1 MTDKFSSR
9 RILPRVV
16 MSPNGIADSQNAIL
30 CSGDFNYFM
39 KYGLALIA
47 SKLKNAP
54 SINLIVNCV
63 DFPLSIAEQIVSRF
77 LSVDATSSGI
87 YFVKTDT
94 SVIKHIALEVKASY
108 LRTIRYYVAY
118 ILMQKYSVSLSV
130 IDIDSLIVSPR
141 FVTDYQS
148 FLDLNYS
155 FVIGS
160 RADFSA
166 KPLYEIGSNDYLW
179 RTIKAGFSYF
189 RNDKFGNKA
198 IERVFHSLFNTTDAV
213 PPLDNLK
220 MYRAYYGDQIC
231 LLLAFLELL
240 SVPVEH
246 RTTNHLSC
254 VGHSKSDFVSFSRD
268 FSNSSLWIPPAS
280 AREPSVFSQYFA
292 YN

>member
-1 MTDKFSSR
+1 MTDKFSNR
-9 RILPRVV
+9 RILPRLVL
-16 MSPNGIADSQNAIL
+16 STNGIADSSNAIL

-39 KYGLALIA
+39 KYGLALIS
-47 SKLKNAP
+47 SKLRNAP
-54 SINLIVNCV
+54 N
-63 DFPLSIAEQIVSRF
+63 IAEQIVSRF
-77 LSVDATSSGI
+77 LSVNAYSSGI

-94 SVIKHIALEVKASY
+94 SVIKHIPLEVKSSY

-130 IDIDSLIVSPR
+130 IDIDSLIVSPD
-141 FVTDYQS
+141 FPSDYQA
-148 FLDLNYS
+148 FLDQNYS

-166 KPLYEIGSNDYLW
+166 KQLYEIGSTDYLW

-189 RNDKFGNKA
+189 KNDRIGTKA

-231 LLLAFLELL
+231 LLLTFLELL
-240 SVPVEH
+240 SVPLED

-254 VGHSKSDFVSFSRD
+254 VGHRNTDFVSFSRD

-280 AREPSVFSQYFA
+280 ARDHTVFSKYFA